1 MKNVVLW
8 FLLVPSVLVG
18 CATSV
23 QQRPDSSQTRTEASS
38 NVVQQP
44 ALLEFND
51 TNYSITAA
59 GQRIDVMQAEVG
71 DHRKD
76 LPLYLHL
83 RLGLYQAQGKE
94 WNESMASS
102 GRDPSAPFDFG
113 PSVWG
118 LLSYYRASDGLEFL
132 LDHVSMA
139 LWFRTEKGP
148 WTCALSQVNVVK
160 TFGGVHPRLP
170 VCYVGSERFLVAE
183 TLPGKLRDE
192 GAQFPQAR
200 CATFLIDCGSGRVVD
215 RTGPVIY
222 DHNPPL
228 VLPKDWEAK
237 YDIHVEPSSGP
248 NRR

>member
-1 MKNVVLW
+1 MKNIVVW
-8 FLLVPSVLVG
+8 FLLVPFVLVG

-23 QQRPDSSQTRTEASS
+23 QQRPASSQTRTQGSPV
-38 NVVQQP
+38 VVQQP
-44 ALLEFND
+44 APLEFNP

-59 GQRIDVMQAEVG
+59 GQRIDVVQAEVG
-71 DHRKD
+71 DHRLE

-83 RLGLYQAQGKE
+83 RLALYQAQGKE
-94 WNESMASS
+94 WNETMPSAS
-102 GRDPSAPFDFG
+102 RDSSAPFDWG

-132 LDHVSMA
+132 LDHASMA
-139 LWFRTEKGP
+139 LWFRTEKSP
-148 WTCALSQVNVVK
+148 WTCALSRVNVVK

-170 VCYVGSERFLVAE
+170 VCYVGSKRFLVAE
-183 TLPGKLRDE
+183 TLPGRLPDD
-192 GAQFPQAR
+192 GTPFPKAR

-228 VLPKDWEAK
+228 VLPKEWQSK
-237 YDIHVEPSSGP
+237 YGIQVEPSSGP